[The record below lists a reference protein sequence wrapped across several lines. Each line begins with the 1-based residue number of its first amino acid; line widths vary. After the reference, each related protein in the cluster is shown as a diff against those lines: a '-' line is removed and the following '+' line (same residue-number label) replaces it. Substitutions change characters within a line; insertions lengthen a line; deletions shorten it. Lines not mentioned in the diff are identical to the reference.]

1 MNTKLSIAAIAMFA
15 VIMGVGA
22 IAPAIAAPGNPTSR
36 ATTEICHFAEEVLLL
51 EDTDGDGIPDT
62 PVMVDTDGDGILDST
77 VVLEPAHWKFLFV
90 NNNGAVNGHL
100 KHGEDVDGD
109 GVVDNFDFKIVGDP
123 TRDACNAL
131 VNPVA

>member
-22 IAPAIAAPGNPTSR
+22 IAPAIAAPGNPTSK

-51 EDTDGDGIPDT
+51 EDPDGDGIFT
-62 PVMVDTDGDGILDST
+62 PVLEDPDGDGIFT
-77 VVLEPAHWKFLFV
+77 PVVLEPAHWMFLFV

-109 GVVDNFDFKIVGDP
+109 GVVDNHDFKIVDVP
-123 TRDACNAL
+123 TRDACDAL